1 MQHNPRFLALV
12 NDIRQ
17 RIDEVD
23 VHQVKRWMEQSRPF
37 VLIDVRE
44 ESEWAK
50 GHLPN
55 AQYLG
60 RGILERDIETRFPEL
75 DTPFVLYC
83 GGGFRSIL
91 SADSLLKMGYRN
103 VISMDGGYRGWVG
116 AEYPIEEDF

>member
-12 NDIRQ
+12 NEIRQ
-17 RIDEVD
+17 RVDETD

-37 VLIDVRE
+37 VLVDVRE

-50 GHLPN
+50 SHLPN

-60 RGILERDIETRFPEL
+60 RGVMERDIETRFPEL
-75 DTPFVLYC
+75 DTPLVLYC

-91 SADSLLKMGYRN
+91 AADSLQQMGYRN
-103 VISMDGGYRGWVG
+103 VISMDGGFRGWTEAG
-116 AEYPIEEDF
+116 YPIEEDF